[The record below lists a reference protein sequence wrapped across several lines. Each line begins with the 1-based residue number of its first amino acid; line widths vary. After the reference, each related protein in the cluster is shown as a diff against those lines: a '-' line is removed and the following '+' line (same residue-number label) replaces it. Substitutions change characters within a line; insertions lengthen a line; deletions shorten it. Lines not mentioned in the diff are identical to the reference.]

1 MKLHLTFFLFSLG
14 LIFGSFSGFA
24 QFKEATL
31 GVEGLTCSQCTRSV
45 EMSLRRLDFIQDV
58 EMDLENTS
66 AKISFKTK
74 QQIDFFAIA
83 KAVKNA
89 GFSLGY
95 LDALYLPE
103 QAFSQGQ
110 TSLKVGNFVYYTIDQ
125 QQFLNSPM
133 HFLLLGK
140 NMLSAKSKTRF
151 AVSDKL
157 MEASKNSKG
166 KKIPV
171 YILKD

>member
-1 MKLHLTFFLFSLG
+1 MKLRLIYILFSLG
-14 LIFGSFSGFA
+14 LILGDFSAFA

-58 EMDLENTS
+58 DMDLENTR
-66 AKISFKTK
+66 AKISFKPK
-74 QQIDFFAIA
+74 MQIDFFAIA

-95 LDALYLPE
+95 VEALYLPE
-103 QAFSQGQ
+103 QEISQDQ
-110 TSLKVGNFVYYTIDQ
+110 ASLKAGNFIYYTLDQ
-125 QQFLNSPM
+125 QRFSNNPM

-140 NMLSAKSKTRF
+140 NMLSAKAKTRF
-151 AVSDKL
+151 EVSNQL
-157 MEASKNSKG
+157 MQASKDSKG
-166 KKIPV
+166 KRVPV
-171 YILKD
+171 FILKD